1 MTGRA
6 HPAPAEE
13 KVADELVVRL
23 AALDACAV
31 SDALDRLGLPGAAL
45 GLTALAAPRRIAGRA
60 VTVHLV
66 DDRPG
71 AAPGGRHLGTAA
83 VDASGPGDVIVVAH
97 HGRRHVAGWGGVLS
111 AGARRNG
118 VEGVVVHGACRDVD
132 EARELDL
139 PLYATTGVP
148 VTARGRVVERAW
160 NVPVDIADVP
170 VYPGDLVI
178 ADASGVV
185 FVPAAHAEEVL
196 ATAEAI
202 VTKERAMVER
212 VRAGHPMAEVM
223 SADYETMLDGGARR

>member
-6 HPAPAEE
+6 RPRPARDRGED
-13 KVADELVVRL
+13 VAVARL
-23 AALDACAV
+23 SRLDACAV
-31 SDALDRLGLPGAAL
+31 SDALDKLGLPGVAL
-45 GLTALAAPRRIAGRA
+45 GLTALAAPRRITGRA
-60 VTVHLV
+60 VTVDLV
-66 DDRPG
+66 EDRPDV
-71 AAPGGRHLGTAA
+71 AVSGRHLGTAA

-97 HGRRHVAGWGGVLS
+97 RGRTHVAGWGGVLS
-111 AGARRNG
+111 TGAKRNG

-139 PLYATTGVP
+139 PLYATRGVP

-185 FVPAAHAEEVL
+185 FVPAAHAEQVL

-202 VTKERAMVER
+202 AAKERAMVER
-212 VRAGHPMAEVM
+212 VRAGHAMADVM
-223 SADYETMLDGGARR
+223 SADYETMLDR

>member
-1 MTGRA
+1 MTGHADPDLVR
-6 HPAPAEE
+6 E
-13 KVADELVVRL
+13 KDDQAVARL
-23 AALDACAV
+23 ARLDACAV

-60 VTVHLV
+60 VTVDLV

-71 AAPGGRHLGTAA
+71 AVTRGRHLGTAA

-97 HGRRHVAGWGGVLS
+97 WGRTYVAGWGGVLS
-111 AGARRNG
+111 AGAKRNG
-118 VEGVVVHGACRDVD
+118 VEGVVVDGACRDVD
-132 EARELDL
+132 EARALDL

-160 NVPVDIADVP
+160 NVPVDIAGVP

-185 FVPAAHAEEVL
+185 FVPSAHAEEVL
-196 ATAEAI
+196 TTAEAI
-202 VTKERAMVER
+202 AAKERAMVER
-212 VRAGHPMAEVM
+212 VRAGHAMADVM
-223 SADYETMLDGGARR
+223 SADYESMLDR

>member
-1 MTGRA
+1 MNDSANPLTRM
-6 HPAPAEE
+6 
-13 KVADELVVRL
+13 ADAGETIARL
-23 AALDACAV
+23 ARLDACAV
-31 SDALDRLGLPGAAL
+31 SDALDAMGLPGAAL

-60 VTVHLV
+60 VTVDLI
-66 DDRPG
+66 DDAPG
-71 AAPGGRHLGTAA
+71 ATHAGRHLGTAA

-97 HGRRHVAGWGGVLS
+97 RGRTHVAGWGGVLS
-111 AGARRNG
+111 AGAKRNG

-139 PLYATTGVP
+139 PLYATRGVP

-185 FVPAAHAEEVL
+185 FVPAAHADEVL

-202 VTKERAMVER
+202 AAKERAMVQR
-212 VRAGHPMAEVM
+212 VRAGHPMAAVM
-223 SADYETMLDGGARR
+223 STDYETMLDREGAC